1 MNSLSLNFIHGDA
14 KRQKELVMFKVKT
27 EKELENFAKVT
38 IEPLEAGFGHTLG
51 NSLRRVLLTSLPGA
65 AVTSV
70 KIDGV
75 SHRFSTIDG
84 VLEDVIEIILNI
96 KKIRLSIHSEKG
108 LRLIVKA
115 SGKKEV
121 KAKDLQIVGD
131 GEITNPNQH
140 IVTLTDSKSKLN
152 MEMEAGL
159 GKGYSLADER
169 KSNEIGLI
177 AIDALFSPIVAV
189 NYNVEPTRVGRR
201 TDFDKLILDVTTDG
215 TTTPLE
221 AVNAAARI
229 LSESFRKIYE
239 PDLEE
244 ETTESVSKI
253 SEEVLKLTIEELD
266 LPVRI
271 TNALKAIEINTIG
284 DLVNTS
290 RPQLLKA
297 KNLGAK
303 SINLISE
310 KLLERGLTLSE
321 A

>member
-1 MNSLSLNFIHGDA
+1 MSIIPGDVKRPKEFI
-14 KRQKELVMFKVKT
+14 MFKIKT
-27 EKELENFAKVT
+27 EKEEGNFARIT

-51 NSLRRVLLTSLPGA
+51 NGLRRVLLTSLSGA

-70 KIDGV
+70 KIDGI

-84 VLEDVIEIILNI
+84 VLEDVIEIILNL
-96 KKIRLSIHSEKG
+96 KQIRLQVNSDKG
-108 LRLIVKA
+108 IKLILKA
-115 SGKKEV
+115 AGKKEV
-121 KAKDLQIVGD
+121 KAKDLQIEGD
-131 GEITNPNQH
+131 GEIVNPEQH
-140 IVTLTDSKSKLN
+140 IAALTDSKSKLN
-152 MEMEAGL
+152 MEMTAEQ
-159 GKGYSLADER
+159 GKGYSVSDER
-169 KSNEIGLI
+169 KTNEIGLI
-177 AIDALFSPIVAV
+177 AIDALFSPVISVD
-189 NYNVEPTRVGRR
+189 YNVEPTRVGRR

-215 TTTPLE
+215 TITPLE
-221 AVNAAARI
+221 SVNMGARI
-229 LSESFRKIYE
+229 LSDTFHKIFE

-244 ETTESVSKI
+244 EAVESTSKI

-271 TNALKAIEINTIG
+271 TNALKAIEISTIEDLINTP
-284 DLVNTS
+284 